1 MSNFSFDNLRY
12 SVKHNE
18 WVTYNRSEAW
28 DIIMVYFNTDIPI
41 PILLQW
47 VKFIVDFQNLY
58 KDNPKAMKN
67 VSVDLSQLDDAHIKE
82 IVRFLCKYT
91 TKNKLEI
98 YCEELKNLK
107 GVTTN
112 VFESP

>member
-28 DIIMVYFNTDIPI
+28 DIIKVYFSDDIPI
-41 PILLQW
+41 PVLLQW
-47 VKFIVDFQNLY
+47 IKFIVDFQNLY
-58 KDNPKAMKN
+58 KDNLNAMKR
-67 VSVDLSQLDDAHIKE
+67 VSVDLSQLDDIRIKE

-91 TKNKLEI
+91 IKNKLEI
-98 YCEELKNLK
+98 YCKELKCLK
-107 GVTTN
+107 GVNNN
-112 VFESP
+112 VFEAP